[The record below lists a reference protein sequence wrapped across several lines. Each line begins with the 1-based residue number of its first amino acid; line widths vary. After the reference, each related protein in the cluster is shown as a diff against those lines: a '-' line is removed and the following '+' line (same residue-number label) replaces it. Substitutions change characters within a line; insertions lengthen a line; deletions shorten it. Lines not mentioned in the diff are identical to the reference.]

1 MTLNKTIL
9 LIISG
14 SIAAYK
20 SAELCRLLKK
30 QGARVIPILT
40 KGGSQFIT
48 PLTISALCEEKCY
61 MDLFSLTD
69 EAQMGHIRLARTP
82 DAIVVAPASANFIA
96 RINHGMADDLASS
109 VILASN
115 KPIFI
120 APAMN
125 PFMYENQATQDN
137 ISNLQKRGVQLITP
151 DAGDTACGETGIG
164 RMAEIEMIYQQLE
177 QYFAKQSHSSIGA
190 LSGALAGKKVTITAG
205 GTSEPI
211 DPVRIITNRST
222 GMQGFLIAKILNEA
236 GASVTLIYGN
246 VTQKIGALPDNIT
259 KIHAETA
266 DDMLQQV
273 EQSLPCD
280 IFISAA
286 AVSDWKMQDYSHEKI
301 KKQKTGDTATHQIT
315 LTETVDI
322 LKHIA
327 HHTTMRPALVV
338 GFAAETE
345 NLKQHSQ
352 AKFLAKNCDMMIA
365 NQVGADTGFGNSD
378 NAIYFLQKDGG
389 NNANNG
395 IKTEQWQKL
404 NKAQIA
410 EQLRQKII
418 GFFD

>member
-20 SAELCRLLKK
+20 TLELCRLLKK

-48 PLTISALCEEKCY
+48 PLTVSALCGEKCY

-69 EAQMGHIRLARTP
+69 EAEMGHIRLARTP
-82 DAIVVAPASANFIA
+82 DAIMVAPASANFIA
-96 RINHGMADDLASS
+96 RITHGMADDLASS
-109 VILASN
+109 VILASD

-125 PFMYENQATQDN
+125 PFMYENQATQAN
-137 ISNLQKRGVQLITP
+137 ISHLQKRGINIITP
-151 DAGDTACGETGIG
+151 ESGDTACGEVGIG
-164 RMAEIEMIYQQLE
+164 RMAEIEVIYQQLE
-177 QYFAKQSHSSIGA
+177 EYFANQSYQ
-190 LSGALAGKKVTITAG
+190 LSGKKIIITAG

-222 GMQGFLIAKILNEA
+222 GKQGFAIAKQLSEA

-246 VTQKIGALPDNIT
+246 VTQDANRLPDNIK

-266 DDMLQQV
+266 DAMLQQV
-273 EQSLPCD
+273 EQALPAD

-286 AVSDWKMQDYSHEKI
+286 AVSDWKVRDAHQQKI
-301 KKQKTGDTATHQIT
+301 KKNDDDKGGATYQLNLI
-315 LTETVDI
+315 ETVDI

-327 HHTTMRPALVV
+327 HHQTMRPSLVI

-345 NLKQHSQ
+345 NLTQYAE
-352 AKFLAKNCDMMIA
+352 AKFIAKNCDMMIA
-365 NQVGADTGFGNSD
+365 NQVGAKTGFGETE
-378 NAIYFLQKDGG
+378 NAIYFLQKESD
-389 NNANNG
+389 NA
-395 IKTEQWQKL
+395 ITTEQWQSL
-404 NKAQIA
+404 SKADIA
-410 EQLRQKII
+410 KRLCEKII
-418 GFFD
+418 EFFG